1 MRKEFIKS
9 GIFIAMKK
17 KPKQS
22 LTYHKEDVAY
32 KIIIHK
38 SLRGLRH
45 KKNTKLTV
53 HRRTYTHEINKYERI
68 ERHNT
73 KNL

>member
-9 GIFIAMKK
+9 GLFIVMKI

-22 LTYHKEDVAY
+22 LAYHKEDVAY
-32 KIIIHK
+32 KITNHK
-38 SLRGLRH
+38 SLRGLCH

-53 HRRTYTHEINKYERI
+53 HLRKYTHTHTHTHTYTHTHTR
-68 ERHNT
+68 
-73 KNL
+73 